1 MVMGFRRL
9 LSSIGI
15 GAAKVETRLES
26 SDLAPG
32 DEVHGVVEIIGGDS
46 DTEIDGIRLEVQTY
60 YKRESGD
67 DTVTE
72 TGTIERFQVAG
83 HTVVKAKNREELPFS
98 FALPYD
104 TPLTLGRSSVW
115 VRTSLDVKMAMDP
128 SDSDAINVRP
138 TATQQKILDAFKRL
152 EFIMREADN
161 EDLPHRL
168 RRNLPFAQEFEF
180 VARGGE
186 FRGQFDEIEMVMF
199 PSSDSVDVVLQM
211 DRRARGLGSFFSEQM
226 GTDESYAGLTISGSQ
241 DLDSV
246 ADAIAD
252 NIRRHA

>member
-1 MVMGFRRL
+1 MGFRRL

-15 GAAKVETRLES
+15 GAAKVETRLEN

-32 DEVHGVVEIIGGDS
+32 DEVRGVVEIVGGDS
-46 DTEIDGIRLEVQTY
+46 DTEIDGIRIEVQTH

-72 TGTIERFQVAG
+72 TGTIERIQVAG
-83 HTVVKAKNREELPFS
+83 HTVVKAKDRDELPFS

-104 TPLTLGRSSVW
+104 TPLTLRHSSVW
-115 VRTSLDVKMAMDP
+115 VRTALDVKMAMDP
-128 SDSDAINVRP
+128 SDSDAITVRP
-138 TATQQKILDAFKRL
+138 TPTQKKILDAFERL
-152 EFIMREADN
+152 GFSLREADN

-180 VARGGE
+180 AARSGE
-186 FRGQFDEIEMVMF
+186 FRGHFDEIEMVMF
-199 PSSDSVDVVLQM
+199 PSADSVDVVLQI
-211 DRRARGLGSFFSEQM
+211 DRRARGLGSFLSEQM
-226 GTDESYAGLTISGSQ
+226 GTDESYAGLTISESQ

-246 ADAIAD
+246 AQALAD
-252 NIRRHA
+252 NIRRHT

>member
-1 MVMGFRRL
+1 MGFRRL
-9 LSSIGI
+9 LSSIGV
-15 GAAKVETRLES
+15 GAAKVDTRLES

-32 DEVHGVVEIIGGDS
+32 DEVRGVVEVHGGDS
-46 DTEIDGIRLEVQTY
+46 DTEIDGIRLEVQTH

-83 HTVVKAKNREELPFS
+83 HTVVKARDRDELPFS

-104 TPLTLGRSSVW
+104 TPLTMGHSSVW
-115 VRTSLDVKMAMDP
+115 VRTALDVKQAMDP
-128 SDSDAINVRP
+128 SDSDAISVRP
-138 TATQQKILDAFKRL
+138 TSTQKKILDAFKQL
-152 EFIMREADN
+152 GFILREADN

-180 VARGGE
+180 VARSGE
-186 FRGQFDEIEMVMF
+186 FRGHFDEVEMVMF
-199 PSSDSVDVVLQM
+199 PSAGSVEVVLQI
-211 DRRARGLGSFFSEQM
+211 DRRARGLGSFLSEQM
-226 GTDESYAGLTISGSQ
+226 GTDESYAGITVSENQ

-246 ADAIAD
+246 VRTLAE
-252 NIRRHA
+252 NMRRHS

>member
-1 MVMGFRRL
+1 MGFRRL

-15 GAAKVETRLES
+15 GAARVETRLER

-32 DEVHGVVEIIGGDS
+32 DEVRGVVEIQGGDS
-46 DTEIDGIRLEVQTY
+46 DTEIDGIRLEVQTH

-72 TGTIERFQVAG
+72 TGTIEHFQVAG
-83 HTVVKAKNREELPFS
+83 HTVVKARNSDELPFS

-115 VRTSLDVKMAMDP
+115 VRTALDVKMAMDP
-128 SDSDAINVRP
+128 SDSDAISVRP
-138 TATQQKILDAFKRL
+138 TDTQQKVLDAFKRL
-152 EFIMREADN
+152 GFILREADN

-186 FRGQFDEIEMVMF
+186 FQGRFDEIEMVMF
-199 PSSDSVDVVLQM
+199 PSAGSVDVVLQM

-226 GTDESYAGLTISGSQ
+226 GTDESYAGLTVSEGQ

-246 ADAIAD
+246 AQALAD
-252 NIRRHA
+252 NIRRHS

>member
-1 MVMGFRRL
+1 MGFRRL
-9 LSSIGI
+9 LSSIGV
-15 GAAKVETRLES
+15 GTAKVDTRLER

-32 DEVHGVVEIIGGDS
+32 DEVRGVVEVHGGDS

-67 DTVTE
+67 ETVTE

-83 HTVVKAKNREELPFS
+83 HTVVKARNRDELPFS

-104 TPLTLGRSSVW
+104 TPLTVGRSSVW
-115 VRTSLDVKMAMDP
+115 VRTALDVKMAMDP
-128 SDSDAINVRP
+128 SDSDAITVRP
-138 TATQQKILDAFKRL
+138 TATQQKILDAFERL
-152 EFIMREADN
+152 GFMLREADN

-180 VARGGE
+180 VARSGE
-186 FRGQFDEIEMVMF
+186 FRGRFDEIEMVMF
-199 PSSDSVDVVLQM
+199 PSANSVDVVLQI
-211 DRRARGLGSFFSEQM
+211 DRRARGLGSFLSEQM
-226 GTDESYAGLTISGSQ
+226 GTDESYAGLTVSEDQSPN
-241 DLDSV
+241 SV
-246 ADAIAD
+246 AQALAD